1 LDYIK
6 LRLFRILKKIIKI
19 NYKLDLLAKIKIYLV
34 QYITILKPVYR
45 NYELLLYKVDIYRG
59 QEEDK

>member
-6 LRLFRILKKIIKI
+6 LRLFKVLRKITEV
-19 NYKLDLLAKIKIYLV
+19 NYKLDLLVKIRIYLV

-45 NYELLLYKVDIYRG
+45 EYKPLLYKVDTYKG
-59 QEEDK
+59 YKEDK